1 MNRELAICPKVDPTR
16 PPSTAPPTPKPVKTT
31 SKLAPS
37 EAAAPSV
44 AAETA
49 HDDEEKEEEEEE
61 EEEGLS
67 QSTGYFRGCDKLIHR
82 RIIGLSAA
90 IGVQSLGNQ
99 LYTILKIGGRYYS
112 ILITMCKRLPTGYS
126 DIISSLYFT
135 AIVKLI

>member
-1 MNRELAICPKVDPTR
+1 VNRELAICPKVDPTR

-67 QSTGYFRGCDKLIHR
+67 QSTGYFYRVR
-82 RIIGLSAA
+82 QTNTSAYYRP
-90 IGVQSLGNQ
+90 I
-99 LYTILKIGGRYYS
+99 GRYRRSKHRKSTIYY
-112 ILITMCKRLPTGYS
+112 T
-126 DIISSLYFT
+126 
-135 AIVKLI
+135 